1 MRRIPLIFG
10 LILIAGLII
19 HDIYEFF
26 VTNEG
31 IRYFSS
37 EPRRLLYVMLLGV
50 VGGIV
55 ALGIS
60 RLSPASQRHLKL
72 CALGGFGALLVVGC
86 AFFGHLFYRLVG
98 AERQDGLGWVWIAWA
113 VAFVPMTVAAG
124 MVWMEFRQVWRQTR

>member
-1 MRRIPLIFG
+1 MRRIPLILG
-10 LILIAGLII
+10 LVLITGLII

-50 VGGIV
+50 VGGLV
-55 ALGIS
+55 AFRIS
-60 RLSPASQRHLKL
+60 RLSPASQRSLKL
-72 CALGGFGALLVVGC
+72 LALGGFGTLLVVAV
-86 AFFGHLFYRLVG
+86 AFFGYLFYRLAVAG
-98 AERQDGLGWVWIAWA
+98 LQDGLGWVWTAWA
-113 VAFVPMTVAAG
+113 VAFVPMTLAAS

>member
-10 LILIAGLII
+10 LVLIAGLII

-50 VGGIV
+50 AGGF
-55 ALGIS
+55 AAFGIS
-60 RLSPASQRHLKL
+60 RLSPVSQRSLKL
-72 CALGGFGALLVVGC
+72 LALGGFGILLVVAV
-86 AFFGHLFYRLVG
+86 AFFGYLFYRLAVAG
-98 AERQDGLGWVWIAWA
+98 LQDGLGWVWIAWA
-113 VAFVPMTVAAG
+113 VAFVPMTVSAG